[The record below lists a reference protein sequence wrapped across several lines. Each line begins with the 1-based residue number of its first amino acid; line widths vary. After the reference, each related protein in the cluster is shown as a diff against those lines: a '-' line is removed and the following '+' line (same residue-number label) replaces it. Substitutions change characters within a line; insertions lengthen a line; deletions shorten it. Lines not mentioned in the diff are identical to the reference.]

1 MKACNKTV
9 ALHIGVGQNFQAL
22 QTFCKEILNL
32 TKTSNYDLNQWDAG
46 DRVLREDFNADN
58 ATIDAALAAADAK
71 LDSTLAQIMARQH
84 FQTITEIPIP
94 ATGGRNANLTL
105 PSINWSHYYYVI
117 FEFAVTGTGEGM
129 IYMNGTSG
137 GQSYQIG
144 ASSSKSG
151 LAAFST
157 SSTMTFLFM
166 PHYSNQHH
174 VSGLFL
180 YGGLGCAS
188 SNVKYADWKTLYFS
202 MSDSSY
208 SLTGGKILVRGVR

>member
-1 MKACNKTV
+1 MNY
-9 ALHIGVGQNFQAL
+9 
-22 QTFCKEILNL
+22 
-32 TKTSNYDLNQWDAG
+32 TKNYQLNQWDAA
-46 DRVLREDFNADN
+46 DRVLREDFNEDN
-58 ATIDAALAAADAK
+58 RKIEEALEAADVK
-71 LDSTLAQIMARQH
+71 LDNMLTQITARQH

-94 ATGGRNANLTL
+94 ATGGRSANLTL

-137 GQSYQIG
+137 GQNYQIG

-157 SSTMTFLFM
+157 SGTMTFLFM
-166 PHYSNQHH
+166 PHYSDQRY

-188 SNVKYADWKTLYFS
+188 SGVKYADWKTLYFS